1 MDMPTLELLFKE
13 NRSTVMEFVKML
25 FNDMKNEVADIRK
38 ENEELKKSLEFSQH
52 KLDEAS
58 AAVVR
63 QESELK
69 ELRSQLGSDVNIAE
83 RVRKL
88 EDYSRRNN
96 IIIDGIPERKDE
108 NEEVLLRDVNNLVS
122 NKLDIEMD
130 IDVCHR
136 LGNKNISSNRPRP
149 TIVRLASHSQRDKCL
164 KSSHKL
170 KGTNIFI
177 NEDVSKTTHEIRKS
191 KLDLLKEKRRQGFK
205 AYFSDVD
212 VVIKSRNNIN
222 PGTPTVVNSEKI
234 VGNTKEIQKES
245 YKEKLRAPNQKQRK
259 VTKDK

>member
-1 MDMPTLELLFKE
+1 MDRPTLELLFKE

-25 FNDMKNEVADIRK
+25 YDMKDEVADIRK

-96 IIIDGIPERKDE
+96 IIIDGISERKDE
-108 NEEVLLRDVNNLVS
+108 NEEALLRDVNNLVS
-122 NKLDIEMD
+122 NRLDIEMD

-136 LGNKNISSNRPRP
+136 LGNKNISSNRP
-149 TIVRLASHSQRDKCL
+149 
-164 KSSHKL
+164 
-170 KGTNIFI
+170 
-177 NEDVSKTTHEIRKS
+177 
-191 KLDLLKEKRRQGFK
+191 
-205 AYFSDVD
+205 
-212 VVIKSRNNIN
+212 
-222 PGTPTVVNSEKI
+222 
-234 VGNTKEIQKES
+234 
-245 YKEKLRAPNQKQRK
+245 
-259 VTKDK
+259 